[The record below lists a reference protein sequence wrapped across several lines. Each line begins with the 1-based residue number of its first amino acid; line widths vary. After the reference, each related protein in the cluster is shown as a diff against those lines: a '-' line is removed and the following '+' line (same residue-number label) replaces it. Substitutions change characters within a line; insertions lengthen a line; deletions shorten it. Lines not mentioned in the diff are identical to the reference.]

1 MDMISYALGQKAGE
15 RNAQKDVKD
24 VEIVSDMTFT
34 DENNDGNIT
43 VERSG
48 D

>member
-15 RNAQKDVKD
+15 RNAQKDV
-24 VEIVSDMTFT
+24 EIVSDMTFT
-34 DENNDGNIT
+34 DKNNDGNIT
-43 VERSG
+43 VDTVEGSG

>member
-15 RNAQKDVKD
+15 RNAQKD

-43 VERSG
+43 VDTAERSG